1 LPMNH
6 LSLLLSPRIIGL
18 RNSLTQF
25 DSRAWKKTF
34 IMGSLGLLFW
44 LGMFLLSARVLTYF
58 QSVEVIGDILAHH
71 LLSMVLLTFFGLLI
85 FSHIITALSNLYLSN
100 DLELCHSTPV
110 HLEELFLS
118 RCVYTFVDSSWM
130 VIIFGLPV
138 IMAYA
143 YVYQPGPAFYFT
155 LLHMGLGTAII
166 AAGIG
171 ILLTMVLVQ
180 IFPAQRTKDIVML
193 LCVLVIAGLYVMF
206 RFLRPERLVDPEAF
220 FSIMQYMTALE
231 APDSPYLPTHW
242 LTEGLWNDLSGSGLI
257 GFVEQR
263 HLFGAMYVWSSAA
276 ALIVINIWVAQGT
289 YFNGYSKSQE
299 AKKRRRGGQTLLD
312 LCLKSLSRLMPD
324 DLASVMDKDV
334 RTFFRDNTQW
344 SQLLLLG
351 ALVAVYL
358 YNFSV
363 LPLDRS
369 PLPMDF
375 LQNQIAF
382 LNMGLAGF
390 VLSAIGVRFI
400 FPAISGEGG
409 AFWILRSSPLSM
421 KRFLWGKYV
430 LYLIPMLVLGEILV
444 ISTNHLLHVSR
455 FMMILSSA
463 TMFMAI
469 FGIVALGIGIGA
481 LYPNFKFENIAQ
493 VSTGFG
499 GVIYMIISA
508 TFVGAIIV
516 LEAGPVFIIFMAG
529 VRDRAIS
536 APQWLFIISS
546 FLGVLALITVT
557 IYKPM
562 KMGIKALMEYE

>member
-1 LPMNH
+1 
-6 LSLLLSPRIIGL
+6 
-18 RNSLTQF
+18 
-25 DSRAWKKTF
+25 
-34 IMGSLGLLFW
+34 MGSVGLVFW
-44 LGMFLLSARVLTYF
+44 LLMFGLSSRVLIYF
-58 QSVEVIGDILAHH
+58 QSVEVIGDLLAHH
-71 LLSMVLLTFFGLLI
+71 LLAMVLLTFFSLLI
-85 FSHIITALSNLYLSN
+85 FSHIVTALSNLYLSV
-100 DLELCHSTPV
+100 DLELCHATPV

-118 RCVYTFVDSSWM
+118 RCINTFVDSSWM

-138 IMAYA
+138 MMAYA
-143 YVYQPGPAFYFT
+143 YVYQPGPAYYLTF
-155 LLHMGLGTAII
+155 LHLGLATALI

-180 IFPAQRTKDIVML
+180 IFPAQRTRDIVML
-193 LCVLVIAGLYVMF
+193 LCIFLVIGLYLMF

-242 LTEGLWNDLSGSGLI
+242 LTETLWDHLTGSAKQGH
-257 GFVEQR
+257 F
-263 HLFGAMYVWSSAA
+263 FGTLYVWSSAA
-276 ALIVINIWVAQGT
+276 ALIVINIWVAQFT

-312 LCLKSLSRLMPD
+312 ICLKSLTKLLPD
-324 DLASVMDKDV
+324 DLASVMDKDL

-358 YNFSV
+358 YNFTV
-363 LPLDRS
+363 LPLDRN

-375 LQNQIAF
+375 LQNEIAF
-382 LNMGLAGF
+382 FNMGLAGF

-400 FPAISGEGG
+400 FPAISAEGR

-430 LYLIPMLVLGEILV
+430 FYLFPMLILGEVLV
-444 ISTNHLLHVSR
+444 VSTNYLLHVSH
-455 FMMILSSA
+455 FMMVLSSV
-463 TMFMAI
+463 TMFLAI
-469 FGIVALGIGIGA
+469 FGIVALGIGFGA
-481 LYPNFKFENIAQ
+481 LYPKFKYENIAQ

-499 GVIYMIISA
+499 GVMYMIISA
-508 TFVGAIIV
+508 IFMGAIIV
-516 LEAGPVFIIFMAG
+516 LEAGPVLVIFMAG
-529 VRDRAIS
+529 VRDRTITGL
-536 APQWLFIISS
+536 QWLFIIPS
-546 FLGVLALITVT
+546 FAAVLFLVAIA

-562 KMGIKALMEYE
+562 KMGISTLMQYE

>member
-1 LPMNH
+1 MNN
-6 LSLLLSPRIIGL
+6 LFRLLSPRILGFKNSLLRSESSARKKMFIMAVIGL
-18 RNSLTQF
+18 F
-25 DSRAWKKTF
+25 
-34 IMGSLGLLFW
+34 FW
-44 LGMFLLSARVLTYF
+44 AGIFVLSSRVLIHF
-58 QSVEVIGDILAHH
+58 QSVEMIGDILAHH
-71 LLSMVLLTFFGLLI
+71 LLSMIFLTFFSLLI
-85 FSHIITALSNLYLSN
+85 FSHIVTALSNLYLSV
-100 DLELCHSTPV
+100 DLELCHATPV

-118 RCVYTFVDSSWM
+118 RCINTFVDSSWM

-138 IMAYA
+138 MMAYA
-143 YVYQPGPAFYFT
+143 YVYQPGPAYYLTF
-155 LLHMGLGTAII
+155 LHLGLATALI

-180 IFPAQRTKDIVML
+180 IFPAQRTRDIVML
-193 LCVLVIAGLYVMF
+193 LCIFLVIGLYLMF

-242 LTEGLWNDLSGSGLI
+242 LTETLWD
-257 GFVEQR
+257 
-263 HLFGAMYVWSSAA
+263 HLTASAA
-276 ALIVINIWVAQGT
+276 ALIVINIWVAQFT

-312 LCLKSLSRLMPD
+312 ICLKSLTKLLPD
-324 DLASVMDKDV
+324 DLASVMDKDL

-358 YNFSV
+358 YNFTV
-363 LPLDRS
+363 LPLDRN

-375 LQNQIAF
+375 LQNEIAF
-382 LNMGLAGF
+382 FNMGLAGF

-400 FPAISGEGG
+400 FPAISAEGR

-430 LYLIPMLVLGEILV
+430 FYLFPMLILGEVLV
-444 ISTNHLLHVSR
+444 VSTNYLLHVSH
-455 FMMILSSA
+455 FMMVLSSV
-463 TMFMAI
+463 TMFLAI
-469 FGIVALGIGIGA
+469 FGIVALGIGFGA
-481 LYPNFKFENIAQ
+481 LYPKFKYENIAQ

-499 GVIYMIISA
+499 GVMYMIISA
-508 TFVGAIIV
+508 IFMGAIIV
-516 LEAGPVFIIFMAG
+516 LEAGPVLVIFMAG
-529 VRDRAIS
+529 VRDRTITGL
-536 APQWLFIISS
+536 QWLFIIPS
-546 FLGVLALITVT
+546 FAAVLFLVAIA

-562 KMGIKALMEYE
+562 KMGISTLMQYE

>member
-1 LPMNH
+1 MNN
-6 LSLLLSPRIIGL
+6 LSLLLSPRILGL
-18 RNSLTQF
+18 RNSLTRF
-25 DSRAWKKTF
+25 DSRAWKKTL
-34 IMGSLGLLFW
+34 IMGSVGLLFW
-44 LGMFLLSARVLTYF
+44 LGMFLLSARVLNYF

-100 DLELCHSTPV
+100 DLELCHATPV

-138 IMAYA
+138 MMAYA

-180 IFPAQRTKDIVML
+180 IFPAQRTRDIVML

-206 RFLRPERLVDPEAF
+206 RFLRPEKLVDPEAF

-242 LTEGLWNDLSGSGLI
+242 LTESLWYDLSGSS
-257 GFVEQR
+257 EQR
-263 HLFGAMYVWSSAA
+263 QLFGAMYVWSSAA

-299 AKKRRRGGQTLLD
+299 AKKRRRGGQTLFD
-312 LCLKSLSRLMPD
+312 LCLKFLSRLMPD

-421 KRFLWGKYV
+421 KRFVWGKYV

-455 FMMILSSA
+455 FMMILSSV

-469 FGIVALGIGIGA
+469 FGIVALGIGFGA

-508 TFVGAIIV
+508 MFVGAIIV
-516 LEAGPVFIIFMAG
+516 LEAGPVLVIFMAG
-529 VRDRAIS
+529 VRDRAVS

-562 KMGIKALMEYE
+562 KMGIKALMQYE

>member
-1 LPMNH
+1 MNN
-6 LSLLLSPRIIGL
+6 LFRLLSPRILGFKNSLLRSESSARKKMFIMAVIGL
-18 RNSLTQF
+18 F
-25 DSRAWKKTF
+25 
-34 IMGSLGLLFW
+34 FW
-44 LGMFLLSARVLTYF
+44 AGIFVLSSRVLIHF
-58 QSVEVIGDILAHH
+58 QSVEMIGDILAHH
-71 LLSMVLLTFFGLLI
+71 LLSMIFLTFFSLLI
-85 FSHIITALSNLYLSN
+85 FSHIVTALSNLYLSV
-100 DLELCHSTPV
+100 DLELCHATPV

-118 RCVYTFVDSSWM
+118 RCINTFVDSSWM

-138 IMAYA
+138 MMAYA
-143 YVYQPGPAFYFT
+143 YVYQPGPAYYLTF
-155 LLHMGLGTAII
+155 LHLGLATALI

-180 IFPAQRTKDIVML
+180 IFPAQRTRDIVML
-193 LCVLVIAGLYVMF
+193 LCIFLVIGLYLMF

-242 LTEGLWNDLSGSGLI
+242 LTETLWDHLTGSAKQGH
-257 GFVEQR
+257 F
-263 HLFGAMYVWSSAA
+263 FGTLYVWSSAA
-276 ALIVINIWVAQGT
+276 ALIVINIWVAQFT

-312 LCLKSLSRLMPD
+312 ICLKSLTKLLPD
-324 DLASVMDKDV
+324 DLASVMDKDL

-358 YNFSV
+358 YNFTV
-363 LPLDRS
+363 LPLDRN

-375 LQNQIAF
+375 LQNEIAF
-382 LNMGLAGF
+382 FNMGLAGF

-400 FPAISGEGG
+400 FPAISAEGR

-430 LYLIPMLVLGEILV
+430 FYLFPMLILGEVLV
-444 ISTNHLLHVSR
+444 VSTNYLLHVSH
-455 FMMILSSA
+455 FMMVLSSV
-463 TMFMAI
+463 TMFLAI
-469 FGIVALGIGIGA
+469 FGIVALGIGFGA
-481 LYPNFKFENIAQ
+481 LYPKFKYENIAQ

-499 GVIYMIISA
+499 GVMYMIISA
-508 TFVGAIIV
+508 IFMGAIIV
-516 LEAGPVFIIFMAG
+516 LEAGPVLVIFMAG
-529 VRDRAIS
+529 VRDRTITGL
-536 APQWLFIISS
+536 QWLFIIPS
-546 FLGVLALITVT
+546 FAAVLFLVAIA

-562 KMGIKALMEYE
+562 KMGISTLMQYE